1 MGYPPVSVASLTC
14 SRKAHGMVTKRH
26 QYPIALQCE
35 RRSDVSD
42 PPYSVRASHSISNR
56 KSGCGS
62 PATTTVVRAGYF
74 PSAK

>member
-1 MGYPPVSVASLTC
+1 MRYLPVSVASLTC
-14 SRKAHGMVTKRH
+14 PRKAHGITKRH
-26 QYPIALQCE
+26 QYPSAIQCE

-42 PPYSVRASHSISNR
+42 PSYSKMASHSISNR